1 MVGMKNKEAVTPQ
14 VNQEK
19 GCPMEVL
26 APYPREGRWPQD
38 RNERWPESSWWP
50 QMKPQL
56 FGPDK

>member
-26 APYPREGRWPQD
+26 APHP
-38 RNERWPESSWWP
+38 
-50 QMKPQL
+50 
-56 FGPDK
+56 

>member
-26 APYPREGRWPQD
+26 APHPREGRWPQD